1 MQNEGFTL
9 HTFGFGTD
17 VNFFIFIVITKKKKK
32 KKHDPE
38 LMRDLAKIK
47 DGNFYYIEN
56 LKAVDSCFL
65 DALGGL
71 VSLVS

>member
-1 MQNEGFTL
+1 
-9 HTFGFGTD
+9 
-17 VNFFIFIVITKKKKK
+17 
-32 KKHDPE
+32 
-38 LMRDLAKIK
+38 MRDLAKLK

-56 LKAVDSCFL
+56 LKLVDKCFL

>member
-1 MQNEGFTL
+1 
-9 HTFGFGTD
+9 
-17 VNFFIFIVITKKKKK
+17 
-32 KKHDPE
+32 
-38 LMRDLAKIK
+38 MRDLAKLK

-56 LKAVDSCFL
+56 LKSVDKCFL